1 MLFPDDRSI
10 APIVQQLVGFGVEK
24 HDDLADAMSMGLNY
38 LQAHLVYEVYMSFYG
53 SLDRDTESTKSHHV
67 YGMRFTDKKA

>member
-38 LQAHLVYEVYMSFYG
+38 LQAHLVYEVYVSFYG
-53 SLDRDTESTKSHHV
+53 SFDRDTESTKPYHAYKV
-67 YGMRFTDKKA
+67 RFTDEKA